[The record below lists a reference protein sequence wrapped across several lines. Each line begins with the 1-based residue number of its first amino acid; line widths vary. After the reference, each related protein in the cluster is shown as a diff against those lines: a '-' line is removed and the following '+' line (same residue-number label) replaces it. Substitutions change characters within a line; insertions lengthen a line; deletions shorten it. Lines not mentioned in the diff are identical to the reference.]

1 MRTLARIAT
10 ATLTLI
16 LGMSICLIFV
26 VIGALGHVYVTR
38 LNLQVALTDELSES
52 IRRSNLPL
60 LMTRQMTSTS

>member
-26 VIGALGHVYVTR
+26 VIGALGYVYVTR

-60 LMTRQMTSTS
+60 LTTRQMTSTS